1 MHVISIKLALLSLRL
16 TCCGATLAHS
26 INSVHRHRGAV
37 NNLTLLTFLVFADNL
52 PSQPLS

>member
-26 INSVHRHRGAV
+26 INSVHRHRGAA